1 MAGRLLL
8 RLPRDPGAAIAWLA
22 CDNGDVVARGGDALV
37 EAPAHAV
44 DRRLIALV
52 PGDCILLTR
61 VAVPSRKD
69 HHIRQAVPYLLE
81 EQLAADVNSL
91 HFAIGPRDAD
101 GMVAVAVVDRELLA
115 TWLETLITAG
125 LEPEAMIPETLALPE
140 PEAGWVLAAD
150 DTTVLLRSG
159 DLSGYAMDRDAAPA
173 LLRMALADAVN
184 APASIT
190 LCGIE
195 PDELL
200 AEGSDLPKLHSAT
213 AADLPTLLA
222 HHAPGGPCDLDLRQ
236 GPFARAD
243 ENTVTWHD
251 WRRAAALAAC
261 LLLLLFGQR
270 WWQLHQFESE
280 SARLESELAA
290 TLTSTFP
297 DITRVVDPVA
307 QMRQRLARLRG
318 GDSDGRFLDLL
329 AASGNALAKEQGWQ
343 LAGLNYRDGT
353 LQLQLRMPGFD
364 HFERLRGR
372 FVASDGVTA
381 EIGSLGSVEGEV
393 RGSVTLREPDA

>member
-1 MAGRLLL
+1 MAGQLLL
-8 RLPRDPGAAIAWLA
+8 RLPRDPGVAIAWLA
-22 CDNGDVVARGGDALV
+22 CDDGDVVAQGADALV
-37 EAPAHAV
+37 QATAHAE
-44 DRRLIALV
+44 DRQLIAMV
-52 PGDCILLTR
+52 PGDCVLLTR

-101 GMVAVAVVDRELLA
+101 GTVAVAVVDRELLA
-115 TWLETLITAG
+115 TWLDTLITAG
-125 LEPEAMIPETLALPE
+125 LEPEAMIPETLALPD
-140 PEAGWVLAAD
+140 PEAGWWLAAD
-150 DTTVLLRSG
+150 DTIVLLRRG
-159 DLSGYAMDRDAAPA
+159 ELAGYAMDRDAAPA
-173 LLRMALADAVN
+173 LLRMALADAEI
-184 APASIT
+184 APASIS

-200 AEGSDLPKLHSAT
+200 TGDDELPELHPAA

-222 HHAPGGPCDLDLRQ
+222 HHAPADPCDLDLRQ
-236 GPFARAD
+236 GPFARAR
-243 ENTVTWHD
+243 ENSVTWHD

-270 WWQLHQFESE
+270 WWQLQQLESE
-280 SARLESELAA
+280 SARLEGELAA
-290 TLTSTFP
+290 T
-297 DITRVVDPVA
+297 
-307 QMRQRLARLRG
+307 RQRLARLRG
-318 GDSDGRFLDLL
+318 GGSDGRFLDLL